1 MVSSPE
7 PPDEGNNERGQRISQ
22 RSCSH
27 RLARELRGIRKR
39 HRHPKQRHQH
49 DFEDNVEGE
58 ERTRGH
64 VRYSTVRGSLRQRP
78 KKRGPLARAPF
89 VALVERRGYLRGYL
103 RSNKKGGP
111 AGKRRAPFRHSPKRR
126 AVKHDASQR
135 EGGISSGR
143 VRAPMGYRS
152 SRGNSR
158 HRTCL
163 RAGRGSRPHDRAR
176 STSRGPCRSRRSQEQ
191 SPQLPEPRSGPRKL
205 FPAPREGQRRRGC
218 RQRPVLPSTSG
229 GSSKSN

>member
-1 MVSSPE
+1 M
-7 PPDEGNNERGQRISQ
+7 RG
-22 RSCSH
+22 C
-27 RLARELRGIRKR
+27 
-39 HRHPKQRHQH
+39 
-49 DFEDNVEGE
+49 
-58 ERTRGH
+58 
-64 VRYSTVRGSLRQRP
+64 Y
-78 KKRGPLARAPF
+78 
-89 VALVERRGYLRGYL
+89 LVHLRGYL
-103 RSNKKGGP
+103 WSGRRRP

-126 AVKHDASQR
+126 AGKHDASRR

-143 VRAPMGYRS
+143 VRVPMGYRS

-205 FPAPREGQRRRGC
+205 FPAPREGQSRRGC
-218 RQRPVLPSTSG
+218 RQASPAINFRGFIEVKLRDKVYLQVCGSHAAGPDGVCQRGTPSTTHG
-229 GSSKSN
+229 